1 MLQSFQHYIESNHL
15 FLKKDKLLVAVSGG
29 VDSIVLCDLLQKCG
43 YTFAI
48 AHCNF
53 QLRKEESDGDEV
65 FVKLIAERFQRQF
78 FIKKFD
84 TNLYAE
90 ANKVSTQ
97 VAARELR
104 YQWFAQLIERGEANM
119 LLTAHHASDNIET
132 LLMNFLK
139 EQELKAYRGF
149 CPKQKIKSLL

>member
-1 MLQSFQHYIESNHL
+1 M
-15 FLKKDKLLVAVSGG
+15 KKDKLLVAVSGG

-104 YQWFAQLIERGEANM
+104 YQWFA
-119 LLTAHHASDNIET
+119 
-132 LLMNFLK
+132 
-139 EQELKAYRGF
+139 
-149 CPKQKIKSLL
+149 